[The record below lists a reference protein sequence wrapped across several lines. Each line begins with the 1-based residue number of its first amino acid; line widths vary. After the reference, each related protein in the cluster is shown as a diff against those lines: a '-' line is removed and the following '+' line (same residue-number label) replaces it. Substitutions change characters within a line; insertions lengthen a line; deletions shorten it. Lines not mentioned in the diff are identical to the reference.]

1 MPILLEIAGFFVF
14 TRPQF
19 TPLTV
24 QFRDRDTERAF
35 RSSILSKVQEDSRL
49 TLLVAAA
56 GVAMFGISDYGFLG
70 LSTEF
75 YWLAGIRAA
84 LIAGC
89 LVLAMVLGSSDAL
102 LTRPWF
108 LSVAPVLIAT
118 ASLTI
123 VALRPHTLAT
133 QLTATVVMTM
143 AFYLFFPI
151 LLPGLIGTS
160 LYMAGGFLIAAWY
173 WADLSGETLRA
184 YGLLFVMANVI
195 GYVVARRLA
204 WLQREQFELL
214 NEERLSKQRLVA
226 EVARREALEQ
236 RLRTMADTDE
246 LTGLDNRRRF
256 LERAGI
262 AFGAM
267 RERKRPFSLC
277 MIDVDNFKAINDGW
291 GHDCGDEVLR
301 RVAATCLRIFRAED
315 AVGRFGGEEFVAA
328 LPDVDLAGA
337 RAVAERLRQAIADLR
352 FDGSQ
357 AMLRVTVTIG
367 LAEVLPLETG
377 FEPALK
383 RADAALYQGKRS
395 GRNVVRE
402 RGAAKAGSGQPTG

>member
-1 MPILLEIAGFFVF
+1 MFI
-14 TRPQF
+14 RPQF

-24 QFRDRDTERAF
+24 QFRNRETEAAF
-35 RSSILSKVQEDSRL
+35 RASILSKVQEDSRL

-70 LSTEF
+70 LSSEF
-75 YWLAGIRAA
+75 YWLVGIRVA
-84 LIAGC
+84 LIIGC
-89 LVLAMVLGSSDAL
+89 LVMAMVLGSSDAL
-102 LTRPWF
+102 LSRPWL
-108 LSVAPVLIAT
+108 LSVPPVLIAT

-123 VALRPHTLAT
+123 IALRPHTLAT
-133 QLTATVVMTM
+133 QLTATVVMTT

-151 LLPGLIGTS
+151 LLPGLIAAS
-160 LYMAGGFLIAAWY
+160 LYMAAGFLIGAWY
-173 WADLSGETLRA
+173 WADVSGETLRA

-195 GYVVARRLA
+195 GYVVSRRLA

-214 NEERLSKQRLVA
+214 AEERLSKQRLVE
-226 EVARREALEQ
+226 EVTRREALEK

-256 LERAGI
+256 LERTRA

-267 RERKRPFSLC
+267 RAQQRPFSLC

-291 GHDCGDEVLR
+291 GHDGGDEVLR
-301 RVAATCLRIFRAED
+301 RVAAICLRTFRDED

-328 LPDVDLAGA
+328 LPGADLAQA
-337 RAVAERLRQAIADLR
+337 REVAERLRQAIADLR
-352 FDGSQ
+352 LDGPLET
-357 AMLRVTVTIG
+357 LRVTATIG
-367 LAEVLPLETG
+367 LGEVLPAEAG

-395 GRNVVRE
+395 GRNMVRE
-402 RGAAKAGSGQPTG
+402 RRGPKTT